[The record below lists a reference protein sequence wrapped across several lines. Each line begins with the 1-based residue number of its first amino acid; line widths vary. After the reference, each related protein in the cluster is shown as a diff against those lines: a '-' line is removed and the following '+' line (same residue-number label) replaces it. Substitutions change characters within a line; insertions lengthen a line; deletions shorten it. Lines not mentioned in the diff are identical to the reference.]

1 MADIPIVAVDEGGT
15 NPAATPAD
23 MQAAT
28 TCQSTIQL
36 YRPMH
41 VRLLQVVGDALLA
54 MAAAWDVRLQRRR
67 EEIETRALADMNEL
81 LLRDIGA
88 PDWMIAEAYARR
100 EIDRQQLTLLRAGHP
115 DSLL

>member
-1 MADIPIVAVDEGGT
+1 
-15 NPAATPAD
+15 
-23 MQAAT
+23 MQATT
-28 TCQSTIQL
+28 TCPSTIQL

-54 MAAAWDVRLQRRR
+54 MASAWDVRLQRRR
-67 EEIETRALADMNEL
+67 EEIETRAIADMNEA

-88 PDWMIAEAYARR
+88 PDWMIAEASARR
-100 EIDRQQLTLLRAGHP
+100 QIDQQQLTLLRAGHP